1 MADDDSGIDVS
12 VEPYYGTEQP
22 FVPTQGKTVDF
33 VMEEIPSDEYSYAP
47 PTTDTSSQLPNF
59 SVVFSLMPEKST
71 WTTSEGEQVSE
82 PLKPLVVDI
91 ETSGLNPW
99 ESRIIVIGVKDVMQ
113 QEEPVI
119 QFSDPDEMKMLE
131 DFLNFFNAGGYNQII
146 GFNVGFDYRFIF
158 SAMMRYRLQCPKLY
172 YAKLFDIAN
181 TMKQVKDSYVYN
193 ANKQGDLDK
202 WSRYLLNMKK
212 TMTAEEMLTAW
223 DEGRILD
230 ILNYNENDVILEYYL
245 WGLIKY
251 TLAEVSA
258 VEVKMPTSAQSAS
271 GSTRSGPITV
281 QCPNCLAENIV
292 PAGRQTYTCDICGQT
307 NTV

>member
-1 MADDDSGIDVS
+1 MADESSGLDVT

-22 FVPTQGKTVDF
+22 YVPSAEKTVDL
-33 VMEEIPSDEYSYAP
+33 VLEKIPSDEWNYTP
-47 PTTDTSSQLPNF
+47 PATDTSSQLPRF
-59 SVVFSLMPEKST
+59 DVVFSLAPET
-71 WTTSEGEQVSE
+71 TTYTTSGGEKVTE

-99 ESRIIVIGVKDVMQ
+99 ESRIIVIGCKDVLA
-113 QEEPVI
+113 QEEPIV

-131 DFLNFFNAGGYNQII
+131 DFLTFFHAGGYNQVI
-146 GFNVGFDYRFIF
+146 GFNYGFDLRFIF
-158 SAMMRYRLQCPKLY
+158 AACMRYRLQCPEIEA
-172 YAKLFDIAN
+172 AKIYDLAN
-181 TMKQVKDSYVYN
+181 IMKQVKDSYVFN
-193 ANKQGDLDK
+193 TNKQGDLDS

-212 TMTAEEMLTAW
+212 TMTAEQMLTAW

-230 ILNYNENDVILEYYL
+230 ILAYNENDVLLEYYL

-258 VEVKMPTSAQSAS
+258 VQVVTPTSAQSAS
-271 GSTRSGPITV
+271 SSGSSTPVTV

-292 PAGRQTYTCDICGQT
+292 PAGRQSYVCDICGKT
-307 NTV
+307 NEI